1 LGFTE
6 KKSHHDKWLLDYL
19 VDVRFIL
26 GNKGA
31 GFQFFLFKF
40 MDLACVLPGLQTCK
54 KNSTQE
60 QNKLFCKF
68 LEIFEKQNSRPF
80 GLVEKPF
87 NLPGVPF
94 WLIIRQN
101 RGRCWKTGVACKT
114 KTSEGN

>member
-6 KKSHHDKWLLDYL
+6 KKCHHDKWLLDYL

-54 KNSTQE
+54 KKFDARTE
-60 QNKLFCKF
+60 QAILQVPRNISKAKF
-68 LEIFEKQNSRPF
+68 KA
-80 GLVEKPF
+80 
-87 NLPGVPF
+87 F
-94 WLIIRQN
+94 WL
-101 RGRCWKTGVACKT
+101 
-114 KTSEGN
+114 S